1 MNTVIILGN
10 GFDIDLGLPTHFRR
24 FLISRRHLPIKT
36 PILNRKI
43 YGDSRWCDIE
53 GLLREL
59 SINYCQNPSPELL
72 EEIKDT
78 KMLISRGWAQYL
90 LEETQLEKIH
100 INKES
105 YAYTF
110 IKEVQNKHTWY
121 SFNYTD
127 PFHLSGEKNASI
139 INHVHGA
146 LIPYELSPFEMHKL
160 HVHELIIGID
170 YKRLKNALRKEL
182 EFLVK
187 QKQREYHES
196 KLTETLY
203 EADIVIFYGHS
214 LGITDSD
221 YFEDFF
227 NDLCEGKTR
236 CKKIYIIT
244 ADEKGLIGIKSNL
257 KQYHIDYNLLGKSG
271 TEIITIYTKD
281 RTEKDQFQA
290 MLSLL

>member
-10 GFDIDLGLPTHFRR
+10 GFDLDLGLPTHFRQ
-24 FLISRRHLPIKT
+24 FLISHRHLPIKT

-43 YGDSRWCDIE
+43 YGDSKWCDIE

-59 SINYCQNPSPELL
+59 SISYCLNPSVKLL
-72 EEIKDT
+72 EEIRDT
-78 KMLISRGWAQYL
+78 KMLISKGWAQYL
-90 LEETQLEKIH
+90 LEEIQLEKIH
-100 INKES
+100 IDKKS

-110 IKEVQNKHTWY
+110 IKEVQNKHIWY

-127 PFHLSGEKNASI
+127 PFYLSGERNAPI

-146 LIPYELSPFEMHKL
+146 LIPYELSPFEMYKL
-160 HVHELIIGID
+160 PVQELIIGID
-170 YKRLKNALRKEL
+170 CKKMKSTLRKEL

-196 KLTETLY
+196 KLTEALY
-203 EADIVIFYGHS
+203 EADIIIFYGHS

-227 NDLCEGKTR
+227 NDLCEGKTK
-236 CKKIYIIT
+236 CKKLYVIT
-244 ADEKGLIGIKSNL
+244 ADEEGLAGIKSNL
-257 KQYHIDYNLLGKSG
+257 KQYHIDYNLLGKSR

-281 RTEKDQFQA
+281 RTYKKQFQT